1 MSHEFT
7 CKVYYE
13 DTDLAGVVYYAN
25 YLKFIERARTEALR
39 EAGVDQ
45 RALLQEAGVVF
56 VVRRVEID
64 YIAPARFQDEL
75 VVRTSTERVS
85 GARALL
91 LQEVCRGA
99 DILAR
104 AHVQVAAMGRDG
116 RPARMPAPAR
126 AALEAFA
133 TG

>member
-1 MSHEFT
+1 MSHEFA

-45 RALLQEAGVVF
+45 RALLRETGVVF

-64 YIAPARFQDEL
+64 YIAPARFQDAIL
-75 VVRTSTERVS
+75 VRTSTERVS
-85 GARALL
+85 GARAVL
-91 LQEVCRGA
+91 LQEVCRGE
-99 DILAR
+99 DTLAR
-104 AHVQVAAMGRDG
+104 AHVQVAAMGNDG
-116 RPARMPAPAR
+116 RPARIPSPAR

-133 TG
+133 NG